1 MSIKQ
6 WISILDNKGNVQIIN
21 FDAFAPNR
29 AALTWVEEVGLRW
42 NKEEG
47 GNYNLFFHC

>member
-29 AALTWVEEVGLRW
+29 AALTLGRVSGVKMEQGRRW
-42 NKEEG
+42 K
-47 GNYNLFFHC
+47 L